1 MLGKVFGGL
10 EQYAPLLIRLG
21 LLAIFGVIGSQKL
34 FGLFGGPGL
43 DRTAEAFAAKDFP
56 MPMFLATVVG
66 IGELGG
72 GFLVGIGLLTRYAA
86 GILCI
91 IMLVAIIF
99 AHGGRVFDGQQGLPA
114 LACLILAIS
123 LLASGGGKA
132 SLDRL
137 FKIDD
142 WV

>member
-99 AHGGRVFDGQQGLPA
+99 AHKGMVFSEGLAA